1 MGWRITMLKITN
13 ILILLSILSV
23 PAMAQAHNREN
34 TDKFYPYLETPRH
47 LQIPQW
53 EDKNWY
59 AEDWLSQKSGMDL
72 VKGFYK
78 ADILRDQIAGKAEA
92 PVLIVGPNFYR
103 LSGYDKRRVAT
114 IIDKVYGITAQKVN
128 GSFYLQ
134 DWRTKDKIGVYDQD
148 GLRLH

>member
-1 MGWRITMLKITN
+1 
-13 ILILLSILSV
+13 
-23 PAMAQAHNREN
+23 MAQAHNREN
-34 TDKFYPYLETPRH
+34 TDKFHPHLETTRH

-78 ADILRDQIAGKAEA
+78 ADILRDQIAGKAEV
-92 PVLIVGPNFYR
+92 PTLIVGPNFYR
-103 LSGYDKRRVAT
+103 LSGYDKRRVTT
-114 IIDKVYGITAQKVN
+114 IIDKVYGITAQRPN

-134 DWRTKDKIGVYDQD
+134 DWRTKDNIGVYDQD